1 MLDITFS
8 RMSEQKR
15 LLIVED
21 DLHSREGYRM
31 YLSGAGFDVHT
42 LSGGEY
48 ALDFAKSATPDL
60 VVLDLALPDLDGW
73 EVARR
78 LKADEGTRNIPII
91 AFSGRSMQHE
101 QISALRAGCD
111 MYLTKPCAPGLLL
124 STIRKMLR
132 LPDGPAEEPET
143 IDPY

>member
-1 MLDITFS
+1 MP
-8 RMSEQKR
+8 EPKR

-21 DLHSREGYRM
+21 DVHSREGYRK

-42 LSGGEY
+42 LSGGED
-48 ALDFAKSATPDL
+48 AVDFAKSTTPDL

-78 LKADEGTRNIPII
+78 LKADAGTKNIPII

-101 QISALRAGCD
+101 QVSALRAGCD
-111 MYLTKPCAPGLLL
+111 MYLTKPCAPDRLL
-124 STIRKMLR
+124 STIRKMLQ
-132 LPDGPAEEPET
+132 LPDTPASEQQS